1 MKSAYELAM
10 ERLAESAPEV
20 KLTDEQRAEL
30 AAIDEKFKAKLA
42 ERELFLG
49 DLIAKA
55 TASGNY
61 VELQELETQ
70 KIREI
75 GALKEQ
81 WEAEKE
87 KVRAEQSG

>member
-10 ERLAESAPEV
+10 ERLAASGPEV

-30 AAIDEKFKAKLA
+30 ASVDDKFKAKIA
-42 ERELFLG
+42 ERELFLT

-61 VELQELETQ
+61 VELQELNTQ
-70 KIREI
+70 KSREI
-75 GALKEQ
+75 ASLKEQ
-81 WEAEKE
+81 CESEKE
-87 KVRAEQSG
+87 KLRAQQ